1 LGLAGVGVPVLI
13 GALLVNR
20 VRLPF
25 TSYHTSDRKP
35 EPMAQTGKDWLARLS

>member
-1 LGLAGVGVPVLI
+1 MGLVGVGAPVLI

-35 EPMAQTGKDWLARLS
+35 GQMAEAGKDWLARPS